1 MVGKVLIINE
11 ISTFMGA
18 ETGTIKT
25 LKILCISWLRTT
37 TPYGKDARSGRARRK
52 GAGHD
57 TRGAAPNYLTTVSEG
72 FSGRMRAAMM

>member
-25 LKILCISWLRTT
+25 LKTLYISHLRPTGRLSGET
-37 TPYGKDARSGRARRK
+37 GKAVRQA
-52 GAGHD
+52 HLP
-57 TRGAAPNYLTTVSEG
+57 APNYLTTVSEG